1 MIKNFVLTLLLV
13 GLQLK
18 AQDYQSFLIGDAA
31 DVSPTTTFGTCLMGG
46 ATENDNAMI
55 WLLNHANGGDI
66 VVLRSSG
73 SDGYNDYMYNQLGV
87 NVNSVE
93 TLVINNA
100 SGATANYVLDR
111 VAQAEMIWLAG
122 GDQWNYVDYFKDTA
136 LEVLLNDHINQ
147 KQAPIGGTSAG
158 MAVLGEHYFNAQ
170 NGTVTSTEALNDPFN
185 PKVSLG
191 NHFLN
196 IPFLQQTITDTH
208 YDNPVRKGR
217 HAAFIARIADQTND
231 HAFGIAAEEFTAICI
246 DENGM
251 ASVYGG
257 YPNFDDFA
265 YFIRSNCENAAFL
278 PEVLTNSDP
287 LTWNNGQSAL
297 KVYKV
302 PGTANGDNS
311 FDLSNWSTGNGG
323 SWHHW
328 WIDNGNLDQTTAN
341 PINCT
346 LNLTDNEVLEIT
358 IYPNPAKDLI
368 YLQSDHPLEKITI
381 FDIRGRSVYSSS
393 SDLDRPIDISGLSAG
408 IYWLE
413 IKRNDKEHKLRL
425 IKR

>member
-1 MIKNFVLTLLLV
+1 MLLM
-13 GLQLK
+13 GYQLK

-31 DVSPTTTFGTCLMGG
+31 DVSPTPTFGACLMGG

-55 WLLNHANGGDI
+55 WLLNRANGGDI
-66 VVLRSSG
+66 LVLRTSG

-100 SGATANYVLDR
+100 SGATADYVLER
-111 VAQAEMIWLAG
+111 VGQAEMIWLAG

-136 LEVLLNDHINQ
+136 LEDLLNDHINQ

-158 MAVLGEHYFNAQ
+158 MAVLGEHYFDAQ
-170 NGTVTSTEALNDPFN
+170 NGTVTSSEALNDPFD

-191 NHFLN
+191 NDFLN

-217 HAAFIARIADQTND
+217 HTAFIARIADETND

-251 ASVYGG
+251 ASVYGE

-265 YFIRSNCENAAFL
+265 YFIRSNCENADFL
-278 PEVLTNSDP
+278 PEVLNNGDP

-302 PGTANGDNS
+302 PGTNNGDNS
-311 FDLSNWSTGNGG
+311 FDLSDWSTGNGG

-328 WIDNGNLDQTTAN
+328 WIDNGNFDQAPAN

-346 LNLTDNEVLEIT
+346 LNLTDNEVLDIT
-358 IYPNPAKDLI
+358 VYPNPAKDLI
-368 YLQSDHPLEKITI
+368 YLQSDRPLEEIAI
-381 FDIRGRSVYSSS
+381 FDIRGRSVFRSS
-393 SDLDRPIDISGLSAG
+393 SDLDHPIDISGLSAG

-413 IKRNDKEHKLRL
+413 IKRNNTEHKLRL